1 MRSLGIALVLG
12 LIGGAALAADPPTRP
27 DPFVILTPQETKR
40 VDVEIGAAEINT
52 HAARI
57 RVAYLPRLAPLPG
70 TLPHSIGTMP
80 NAFQLLNVSLPYRF
94 SPTSV
99 ACRSEPNVTIAR
111 NAAATREPPRLTAKP
126 SAPNTRAYSAK

>member
-12 LIGGAALAADPPTRP
+12 LIGGAALAADPPQRP
-27 DPFVILTPQETKR
+27 DPFVILAPKPTQR

-57 RVAYLPRLAPLPG
+57 RIAYLPRMAPLPG
-70 TLPHSIGTMP
+70 TLPHSIATMP

-99 ACRSEPNVTIAR
+99 AGVSEPNVTIAK
-111 NAAATREPPRLTAKP
+111 NAAATRELARVTANP
-126 SAPNTRAYSAK
+126 SPPNTRAYSAK

>member
-80 NAFQLLNVSLPYRF
+80 TAFHLP
-94 SPTSV
+94 SV
-99 ACRSEPNVTIAR
+99 PLPSRLPRTGLAGRSDPNVTIAR
-111 NAAATREPPRLTAKP
+111 NAAAPREPPR
-126 SAPNTRAYSAK
+126 